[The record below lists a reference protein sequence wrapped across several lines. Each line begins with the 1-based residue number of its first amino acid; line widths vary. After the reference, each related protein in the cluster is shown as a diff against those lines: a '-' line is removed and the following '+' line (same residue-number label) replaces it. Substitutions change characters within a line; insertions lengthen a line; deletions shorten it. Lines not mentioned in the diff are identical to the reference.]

1 MNDLLNLYIGL
12 ITFITQSETD
22 SNFFYCV
29 ETNSDSRRG
38 EHPIKIKRE
47 AGGRLGRRGR
57 DKSWASCVDV
67 AMATVTVSFWS
78 GYFNWARPRECGSV
92 CRCAPLVDCVHE
104 CVCVC
109 LCWRTMRAL
118 TFPRTRVPCMKPL
131 CNQTLISQEAALTFL
146 FWSATFN
153 TFNSCFQAS
162 RRPQMGTVIWF
173 VASIWGEMTL
183 ICFGLVCCCCFLFV
197 FFFSSLRVYLSSNS
211 P

>member
-1 MNDLLNLYIGL
+1 MNDLLNVYIGL

-104 CVCVC
+104 CVCVFVC
-109 LCWRTMRAL
+109 VWLDYKSRSRVIPWQGAGCIMPECIWDDRAVAVHQSLQSWRRGQHGAGESVVQIDMQNTNHAL
-118 TFPRTRVPCMKPL
+118 P
-131 CNQTLISQEAALTFL
+131 I
-146 FWSATFN
+146 
-153 TFNSCFQAS
+153 
-162 RRPQMGTVIWF
+162 
-173 VASIWGEMTL
+173 
-183 ICFGLVCCCCFLFV
+183 
-197 FFFSSLRVYLSSNS
+197 YLSPSLKLNNTKIFSNKLFQ
-211 P
+211 